1 MTLSFSTSALA
12 LVGFVLSGLPSHA
25 TEFTDYAAGF
35 STTTVL
41 AGAHQTTTNNLD
53 GTAINFWSSA
63 FENQPAVNATLSNPH
78 MAQADAYGNIYIA
91 DKSSHA
97 ILKITTDGLI
107 HTYAGTHL
115 AGFNG
120 DGPAQATTLQLN
132 NPNGLFVLPDGTL
145 YLLDPGNRRIR
156 RVGIDGVMTT
166 IVYDPET
173 DWYPSGRALWVRAD
187 EQLIYYADEFIPL
200 VIPGPANGAV
210 IKQWTPTGGIV
221 TLCDKATGFVNP
233 GNIAVNPVDGKLYV
247 TDRAEDDTTN
257 TLSGLWRI
265 DGTNTRVRVLGNNSA
280 NPAADGGL
288 ATSSYIKQVRG
299 IAFLPNGAYFVCG
312 HKDGSIWYVDTA
324 GVLHR
329 YIYGNGTKDNYSPSN
344 GIHPPI
350 TSQVYM
356 CQPRAVTISP
366 DGNLIGV
373 SNDSGFVFKVTSTV
387 VQALPADLK
396 PTQLSSNALHLIWS
410 GLLGH
415 SYVVERTLELQP
427 LNWQIIGATGSAGG
441 VTEFIDPTA
450 TQQHAYY
457 RLSTPR

>member
-12 LVGFVLSGLPSHA
+12 LVGFLLSGSPSHA

-41 AGAHQTTTNNLD
+41 AGAHQATTNNPD

-132 NPNGLFVLPDGTL
+132 NPNGLFVFPDGTL
-145 YLLDPGNRRIR
+145 YLLDPGNHRIR
-156 RVGIDGVMTT
+156 RVGVDGVMTT
-166 IVYDPET
+166 IVNDPEP

-187 EQLIYYADEFIPL
+187 EQLIYYADEFTPL

-210 IKQWTPTGGIV
+210 IKQWTPSGGIV
-221 TLCDKATGFVNP
+221 TLCDKATGFVNS

-247 TDRAEDDTTN
+247 ADRAEDDTTN

-265 DGTNTRVRVLGNNSA
+265 DGTNTRVRVLGNNAA
-280 NPAADGGL
+280 NPITDGL
-288 ATSSYIKQVRG
+288 AANNCYMKQVRG
-299 IAFLPNGAYFVCG
+299 VAFLPNGAYFVCG

-324 GVLHR
+324 GIVHR
-329 YIYGNGTKDNYSPSN
+329 YIYGKGTSDSFSPST
-344 GIHPPI
+344 GLHPPI
-350 TSQVYM
+350 TASFYM
-356 CQPRAVTISP
+356 CQPRAVTVSP

-387 VQALPADLK
+387 VQPLPVDLK

-427 LNWQIIGATGSAGG
+427 TNWQIIGATGSAGG
-441 VTEFIDPTA
+441 VTEFIDAAA